1 MKKPVLL
8 LTALLAAGCTPSA
21 VNAADEAAT
30 WTDAQAATFASFF
43 ESPLKS
49 VSTIT
54 PNYSAFT
61 VATFTATEEISAT
74 ARSSRLLAGT
84 EEVLRNDISANDG
97 NVKILSLNI
106 SNEVVETAVVDDSRN
121 PVPFKGNYDSGYL
134 PLADLDK
141 ANDIATYFDIA
152 EEGEGYT
159 LNGKATATGLLSA
172 KMGQFLFT
180 INPYNFD
187 ALSANKYVDDI
198 VIKTDADGTPSHMDF
213 RYVSADRYGAMSE
226 SYSVELSA
234 IGAVTLLS
242 PVEAK
247 MSEEEAAPLK
257 TALSELKTA
266 IDGLNFTTH
275 VTIEAAGAEDALYD
289 YNSYYNYDDPSLR
302 LMLSDNAQTDATR
315 GKTYTG
321 MAYLPAA
328 GGYVAVGVS
337 PDSDYAANL
346 NLDVL
351 GLETG
356 ALPNIGLLTTDF
368 FEEDASVEG
377 RYVFDLDAFDYNDYS
392 FSFDAMEAILGAGDW
407 LSRASGVYLGD
418 SNSFEFDFHSLS
430 ITVPSQG
437 YPSFELNF
445 SSDTLGNDV
454 TTTVTFSDFG
464 TTDIETVKE
473 FVDNNVI
480 ETFKHAI
487 YEEGE

>member
-1 MKKPVLL
+1 MRKPVLL

-21 VNAADEAAT
+21 VNAADETAN

-61 VATFTATEEISAT
+61 VETFTATEEISAT

-106 SNEVVETAVVDDSRN
+106 ANEVVETVVVDDSRN

-134 PLADLDK
+134 PLADLDN
-141 ANDIATYFDIA
+141 ANDIATYFDIV
-152 EEGEGYT
+152 EEGEGYA

-172 KMGQFLFT
+172 KMGRFLFT

-187 ALSANKYVDDI
+187 ALSAHKFVDNI

-213 RYVSADRYGAMSE
+213 RFVNADRYGAMSE
-226 SYSVELSA
+226 AYSVELSS
-234 IGAVTLLS
+234 IDAVTPLS
-242 PVEAK
+242 PLSPK
-247 MSEEEAAPLK
+247 MNEQEAAPLK
-257 TALSELKTA
+257 AALAKLEEGIA
-266 IDGLNFTTH
+266 GLNFTSH
-275 VTIEAAGAEDALYD
+275 VTIEAAGAEKPLYG
-289 YNSYYNYDDPSLR
+289 YNSYYNYDDQSLR
-302 LMLSDNAQTDATR
+302 LMLSDVAQNDSTR

-321 MAYLPAA
+321 MAYFPSA

-337 PDSDYAANL
+337 PEQDYAANL

-351 GLETG
+351 TLETG

-368 FEEDASVEG
+368 FELDESDPT
-377 RYVFDLDAFDYNDYS
+377 RYVFDLDEFDYNDYS

-418 SNSFEFDFHSLS
+418 SNSLEFAFHSLAV
-430 ITVPSQG
+430 IVPAEG

-445 SSDTLGNDV
+445 SSDTLGTDV
-454 TTTVTFSDFG
+454 TTTVSFSSFG
-464 TTDIETVKE
+464 TTDIDTVEE
-473 FVDNNVI
+473 FVENNVI
-480 ETFKHAI
+480 STFKHAI